1 MQDNDLKT
9 RTRHKLEDISLI
21 YQYFEERING
31 EFITSE
37 DSLNH
42 FIDILSQSEWI
53 KRAEVYIDGF
63 HNFSTLNIKLLKHS
77 FKASKVTVL

>member
-1 MQDNDLKT
+1 MCSSDLNT
-9 RTRHKLEDISLI
+9 DKLEDISLI

-42 FIDILSQSEWI
+42 FRSEERRVGKECRSRWWP
-53 KRAEVYIDGF
+53 DG
-63 HNFSTLNIKLLKHS
+63 
-77 FKASKVTVL
+77 